1 MKHYLLI
8 LAGCLA
14 CLAACGGDAFEIG
27 EAMADEAFWKS
38 DPVLFVQRHRDH
50 GFDFTSES
58 REGADSRLDGG
69 VTYFGVPV
77 YESRIAF
84 PEDGRGIAHVELTL
98 YTEAGTESYQ
108 EISVGQA
115 TMRRRVRN
123 EKKISRDDFLGIL
136 NQVRGRLT
144 PQGSKNPVPASQ
156 RTKRQGQFQRSQTWP
171 KTATPTVTTLI
182 WNYYQEGSK
191 AATFKPGFIRV
202 SIDGP
207 ARLAGGAARG
217 RQKAPTAKEKKSIA
231 DNVIRDPRGDVF
243 VDNIPMVDQGQK
255 GYCAAATSERVMRYY
270 GVEVDE
276 HEIGQAA
283 GTTADGGT
291 STKEMKESIDMIGKR
306 FRLATQTLYGDFDK
320 NVDDRIQGL
329 EKEVASYNKAAKKLK
344 KAEIAESVYIHR
356 SGNMIQYDPRAV
368 DTAMDPEVLMDM
380 KVNGAQ
386 KSRYRKFMSDIHQYV
401 NQGIPLIWGVKFGV
415 YPEPNT
421 KQELGYHIRLIIG
434 YNDKKREIIYSDT
447 WGSGHELKRMPADW
461 AWTISRCL
469 MVMKPLR

>member
-1 MKHYLLI
+1 M
-8 LAGCLA
+8 
-14 CLAACGGDAFEIG
+14 E
-27 EAMADEAFWKS
+27 
-38 DPVLFVQRHRDH
+38 
-50 GFDFTSES
+50 
-58 REGADSRLDGG
+58 
-69 VTYFGVPV
+69 
-77 YESRIAF
+77 
-84 PEDGRGIAHVELTL
+84 VE
-98 YTEAGTESYQ
+98 
-108 EISVGQA
+108 
-115 TMRRRVRN
+115 
-123 EKKISRDDFLGIL
+123 
-136 NQVRGRLT
+136 
-144 PQGSKNPVPASQ
+144 
-156 RTKRQGQFQRSQTWP
+156 
-171 KTATPTVTTLI
+171 
-182 WNYYQEGSK
+182 
-191 AATFKPGFIRV
+191 
-202 SIDGP
+202 
-207 ARLAGGAARG
+207 
-217 RQKAPTAKEKKSIA
+217 
-231 DNVIRDPRGDVF
+231 
-243 VDNIPMVDQGQK
+243 
-255 GYCAAATSERVMRYY
+255 
-270 GVEVDE
+270 E

-434 YNDKKREIIYSDT
+434 YNDKKREILYSDT

-469 MVMKPLR
+469 MVMKPLL

>member
-1 MKHYLLI
+1 M
-8 LAGCLA
+8 
-14 CLAACGGDAFEIG
+14 
-27 EAMADEAFWKS
+27 
-38 DPVLFVQRHRDH
+38 
-50 GFDFTSES
+50 
-58 REGADSRLDGG
+58 
-69 VTYFGVPV
+69 
-77 YESRIAF
+77 
-84 PEDGRGIAHVELTL
+84 
-98 YTEAGTESYQ
+98 
-108 EISVGQA
+108 
-115 TMRRRVRN
+115 
-123 EKKISRDDFLGIL
+123 
-136 NQVRGRLT
+136 
-144 PQGSKNPVPASQ
+144 
-156 RTKRQGQFQRSQTWP
+156 
-171 KTATPTVTTLI
+171 
-182 WNYYQEGSK
+182 
-191 AATFKPGFIRV
+191 

-291 STKEMKESIDMIGKR
+291 STKEMKETIDMIGKR

-434 YNDKKREIIYSDT
+434 YNDKKREILYSDT